1 MAATASGG
9 VPLDQQPQVIPVS
22 YGGPYQEQFAAII
35 AEVAAL
41 SRLRAE
47 IPVHFE
53 LPSAAEVAAMVSQIP
68 IVGVTE
74 PVHLAPT
81 GGSVGVGPG
90 PPPETAAAWSALS
103 GAESE
108 ADAEAKLAAS
118 AETTAGDA
126 AAGAVPKVDALCAA
140 WETLGAAQKD
150 AAAEGATAGQ
160 AAAAADEAAWQARIA
175 RSARITTRLRKPMRR
190 RCTPLRIL
198 PLILLPRRPGSSSR
212 YAWTGS
218 ARLLMPRPP
227 RVAGS
232 S

>member
-1 MAATASGG
+1 M
-9 VPLDQQPQVIPVS
+9 IPVS
-22 YGGPYQEQFAAII
+22 YGGPYQEQFAAIV

-68 IVGVTE
+68 VVGVTE

-90 PPPETAAAWSALS
+90 PPPETMAAWSALS

-150 AAAEGATAGQ
+150 AAAEGATAGRLPLRLTRRPGRP
-160 AAAAADEAAWQARIA
+160 ALPV
-175 RSARITTRLRKPMRR
+175 SARITTRLRKPMRR
-190 RCTPLRIL
+190 RCTPLKIL
-198 PLILLPRRPGSSSR
+198 SLILLLRRPGSSSR
-212 YAWTGS
+212 SALTGS
-218 ARLLMPRPP
+218 PRLLMQRLL